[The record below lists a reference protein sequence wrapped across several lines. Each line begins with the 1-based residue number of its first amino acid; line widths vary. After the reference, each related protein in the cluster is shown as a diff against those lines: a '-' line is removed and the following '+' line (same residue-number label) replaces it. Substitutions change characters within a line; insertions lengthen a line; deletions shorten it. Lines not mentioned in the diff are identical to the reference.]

1 MKLATR
7 IRYDALMSLAVCLGL
22 VGCATPMSVPP
33 APTRTIIFVWDGLRP
48 DSVSRHETPNLWALR
63 EAGVWFDDNHSTYPT
78 FTMMNASAFATGS
91 FPATAGFYG
100 NTLWQAGPKGKN
112 VAGAAV
118 DFNQPAYTEDWA
130 ILDALNAYCGNQL
143 TLVGTL
149 FQAAQAMGLVTA
161 TVGKSGASYIQ
172 DYKRGGYILDE
183 NLAAPS
189 TLATELQDAGYALPK
204 NTPNGHPAG
213 AVALAPG
220 NDDPTAQAPTVTVTW
235 PNGLKNGDPTDAS
248 GAKATAAN
256 DYMMKAYLG
265 YILPNKKPDLSVIW
279 FRDPDTTQHAYG
291 PGSGN
296 YRLALRAQDQ
306 RLGELLAR
314 LKALGIDK
322 STNVIVATDH
332 AHSNVSGPPGLFP
345 LRAIKGGTVGEPDPN
360 GFSASGDVRT
370 AELIERARLGV
381 QPFDGS
387 GCMSSAMAGLKA
399 DGTPVYPVLTDVDGS
414 VCGKSGATYQTRSY
428 TVPVALPA
436 NAVVIAANG
445 GSDYLYV
452 PSRDPA
458 IVAKLVKFLQTR
470 SEYGA
475 IFLASRYGATP
486 GTVSMSEV
494 KLEGTANRNPD
505 IVVSFDFDP
514 SVVVAG
520 MPGIE
525 FESFFGSRGMHGSF
539 SPIDVHNTLIV
550 SGPSFKS
557 GAVVKLPSGNVDLAP
572 TVAYLLG
579 TSLPSADGRVL
590 AEALKSPPAG
600 ADVSGVTPGRLQG
613 ATPVSGLQFQLPTQ
627 PDGAD
632 LDTTKAGNYSVN
644 VYIKDVKTSSGKTYR
659 YFDHAKATRQ

>member
-1 MKLATR
+1 
-7 IRYDALMSLAVCLGL
+7 MSLVTCLGL
-22 VGCATPMSVPP
+22 ASCATPMSAPP
-33 APTRTIIFVWDGLRP
+33 ASTRTIIFVWDGLRP
-48 DSVSRHETPNLWALR
+48 DSVSKQETPNLWSLR

-91 FPATAGFYG
+91 FPATTGFYG
-100 NTLWQAGPKGKN
+100 NTLWQPGSTGKN
-112 VAGAAV
+112 VSGATV
-118 DFNQPAYTEDWA
+118 DFNQPAFTEDWA
-130 ILDALNAYCGNQL
+130 ILDALNAYYGNQL

-149 FQAAQAMGLVTA
+149 FQAAQAKGLVTA
-161 TVGKSGASYIQ
+161 TVGKTGAAYIQ

-183 NLAAPS
+183 NLAAPAG
-189 TLATELQDAGYALPK
+189 LANELLAAGYALPR
-204 NTPNGHPAG
+204 NTPNGHAPG
-213 AVALAPG
+213 AVTLATDNG
-220 NDDPTAQAPTVTVTW
+220 NPTAQVATVTVTW
-235 PNGLKNGDPTDAS
+235 PNGLKNGDPTDVS

-296 YRLALRAQDQ
+296 YHQALRAQDQ

-314 LKALGIDK
+314 LRSLGLDQT
-322 STNVIVATDH
+322 TNVIVATDH
-332 AHSNVSGPPGLFP
+332 AHSTVSGPPALFP
-345 LRAIKGGTVGEPDPN
+345 LRAIKAGAVGAVDAN
-360 GFSASGDVRT
+360 GFSSSGDVRT
-370 AELIERARLGV
+370 AELIARAGLGV

-387 GCMSSAMAGLKA
+387 GCLSSAMAGLKA
-399 DGTPVYPVLTDVDGS
+399 DGTPVYPTLTDADGS
-414 VCGKSGATYQTRSY
+414 ICGKAGTTYQTRRY
-428 TVPVALPA
+428 TVPAVLPA
-436 NAVVIAANG
+436 SAVVIAANG

-452 PSRDPA
+452 PSHDPA
-458 IVAKLVKFLQTR
+458 IVAKLVMFLQTR

-475 IFLASRYGATP
+475 IFLASRYGTVA
-486 GTVSMSEV
+486 GTVPMNDV

-514 SVVVAG
+514 SAVVAG

-525 FESFFGSRGMHGSF
+525 FESFSGSRGMHGSF
-539 SPIDVHNTLIV
+539 SPVDVHNTLIV

-557 GAVVKLPSGNVDLAP
+557 GVVSRLPSGNVDLAP

-579 TSLPSADGRVL
+579 ASLPNADGRVL
-590 AEALKSPPAG
+590 AEALKSPPSG
-600 ADVSGVTPGRLQG
+600 ADVSTVVPGRLQS
-613 ATPVSGLQFQLPTQ
+613 PVAVNDLKFQLPTQ

-632 LDTTKAGNYSVN
+632 LDTTKSGSYSVD
-644 VYIKDVKTSSGKTYR
+644 VYIKDVKTSNGKTYR